1 MTKTAALIT
10 LSLSL
15 SVLAGCHQATPT
27 PAPIT
32 EPKASTTPQPTNA
45 NPDPTNRDCDA
56 IKDPAQ
62 AADCRFWKGVAAA
75 KKKHNSDNVVKHSPG
90 SIQQP

>member
-1 MTKTAALIT
+1 MQKTTALLSI
-10 LSLSL
+10 SLSL
-15 SVLAGCHQATPT
+15 CFFSGCHTDTPI
-27 PAPIT
+27 PPVAQ
-32 EPKASTTPQPTNA
+32 PQLQSAQKPTNA
-45 NPDPTNRDCDA
+45 NPDPNNRDCDA

>member
-1 MTKTAALIT
+1 MTRTAALLT
-10 LSLSL
+10 LSFSL
-15 SVLAGCHQATPT
+15 FAFAGCHQAAPT

-45 NPDPTNRDCDA
+45 NPDPNNRDCAA

-62 AADCRFWKGVAAA
+62 AEDCRFWKGVAAA
-75 KKKHNSDNVVKHSPG
+75 KKKHNSDNAVKHSPG

>member
-1 MTKTAALIT
+1 MQNTTLFIAT
-10 LSLSL
+10 LSLCF
-15 SVLAGCHQATPT
+15 LAGCHSDAPT
-27 PAPIT
+27 SPVAQ
-32 EPKASTTPQPTNA
+32 PQPQSTEKRTNA
-45 NPDPTNRDCDA
+45 NPDPNNQDCAA

-62 AADCRFWKGVAAA
+62 AENCRFWKGVAAA

>member
-1 MTKTAALIT
+1 MQKQFVLVPAALLLCI
-10 LSLSL
+10 
-15 SVLAGCHQATPT
+15 LAGCHSEAPTT
-27 PAPIT
+27 PAAQDHIQ
-32 EPKASTTPQPTNA
+32 STAKPTNG
-45 NPDPTNRDCDA
+45 NPDPNDRDCTA

-62 AADCRFWKGVAAA
+62 AEDCRFWKGVAAA